1 MAHDPDLSSLLVTA
15 AMDQFL
21 SPKAFGES
29 FESVREL
36 TDTARKAKAIR
47 LPVEAGTRVMFTG
60 GLGAYLG
67 YDDAPAGG
75 TLGTVISVK
84 SATGNITAHDGRV
97 FVEWDSGGAR
107 SIHADHLR
115 LAPTTKQAGRDR
127 FQDMDGHSFDV
138 GSKVEYW
145 PRGEFGGSGTIV
157 GVDGKM
163 VLFGTPGGRNPAA
176 VSPKEIRVAHGGRSA
191 SDTSTFRVASL
202 GDLTDFL
209 KLANNALIQKSTRD
223 LWSLKQDASGFVIE
237 RLFDDA
243 GDPLKG

>member
-1 MAHDPDLSSLLVTA
+1 MAHDPDLSSLFVTA
-15 AMDQFL
+15 AMDSFL

-36 TDTARKAKAIR
+36 TDTVRKAKAIR
-47 LPVEAGTRVMFTG
+47 LPVEAGTRVMFAG

-67 YDDAPAGG
+67 YDDAPAEG

-97 FVEWDSGGAR
+97 FVEWDGGGAR

-115 LAPTTKQAGRDR
+115 LAPNTSAKTAN
-127 FQDMDGHSFDV
+127 S
-138 GSKVEYW
+138 
-145 PRGEFGGSGTIV
+145 
-157 GVDGKM
+157 
-163 VLFGTPGGRNPAA
+163 
-176 VSPKEIRVAHGGRSA
+176 IRVS
-191 SDTSTFRVASL
+191 SL

-209 KLANNALIQKSTRD
+209 KVANNALIHKSTRD